1 MKKQMVVAALF
12 AAVAVFAE
20 EAAKPDGV
28 PEAGGKPAAQV
39 SDEVAARRRLLRG
52 GGILFRKGEGGS
64 IRFLDMRAERKP
76 SLVPE
81 AEHICRFTSAWTDV
95 AEVTPAKGVGGYLA
109 AREALRTNEEVRIAI
124 AVVEEGTDSPTLLVC
139 PEDRLAVINVDRLRV
154 DLPADKPDAYAI
166 RLKKEL
172 WRAVAFAAD
181 GFDID
186 YPCVLKAVASPADID
201 AIEMEMFC
209 PPVSGKVKRYAKKL
223 GVAPLRMYPY
233 SVAVRE
239 GWAPAP
245 TNDAQRAVWDF
256 VKAQMATNAAPRAAE
271 SK

>member
-1 MKKQMVVAALF
+1 MKKQMVLAALF
-12 AAVAVFAE
+12 AAVAVFAD

-81 AEHICRFTSAWTDV
+81 AEHICRFTASWTDV
-95 AEVTPAKGVGGYLA
+95 AEMAPAKGVGGYLA

-124 AVVEEGTDSPTLLVC
+124 AVVEEGADSPALLVC
-139 PEDRLAVINVDRLRV
+139 PEDRLAVINVDQLRV
-154 DLPADKPDAYAI
+154 DLPADKSDAYAI

-256 VKAQMATNAAPRAAE
+256 VKTQMATNAPAAPA
-271 SK
+271 K

>member
-1 MKKQMVVAALF
+1 MDVEQ
-12 AAVAVFAE
+12 
-20 EAAKPDGV
+20 
-28 PEAGGKPAAQV
+28 
-39 SDEVAARRRLLRG
+39 AARRRLLRG

-64 IRFLDMRAERKP
+64 IRFLDMRSDRSP
-76 SLVPE
+76 SLAPE

-95 AEVTPAKGVGGYLA
+95 AELAPVADGGYRA
-109 AREALRTNEEVRIAI
+109 ARDVLRTNEEVRIAI
-124 AVVEEGTDSPTLLVC
+124 AVVEEGAGSPTLLVC
-139 PEDRLAVINVDRLRV
+139 PEDRIAVLNVDRLRV
-154 DLPADKPDAYAI
+154 DLPADRPDAYAI

-201 AIEMEMFC
+201 AMEMEMFC
-209 PPVSGKVKRYAKKL
+209 PPVSGKVKRYAKRL

-256 VKAQMATNAAPRAAE
+256 VKAQMATNPPAATPPA
-271 SK
+271 K